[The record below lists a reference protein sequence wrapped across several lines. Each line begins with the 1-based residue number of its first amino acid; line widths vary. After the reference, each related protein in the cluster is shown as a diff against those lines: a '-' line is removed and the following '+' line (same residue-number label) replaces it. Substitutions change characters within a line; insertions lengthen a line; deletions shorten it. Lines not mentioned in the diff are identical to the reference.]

1 MLLRINYRSLT
12 HILKFSSLFDVKQL
26 PIMTPDIIVA
36 LKGVRVLSLIV
47 DKKLNN
53 KPSLDIAYK
62 IRGNGIKHTNK
73 LYTITFFFKFHL
85 NW

>member
-1 MLLRINYRSLT
+1 MI
-12 HILKFSSLFDVKQL
+12 
-26 PIMTPDIIVA
+26 TPDIIVA
-36 LKGVRVLSLIV
+36 LKGVWVLSLIV

-73 LYTITFFFKFHL
+73 L
-85 NW
+85 